1 MKPLLQAMRVLAA
14 DFAATLF
21 FLLLYALTKSLTIS
35 VAAGMALGLAQIG
48 WRLARR
54 QTVDALQW
62 VSLFLIL
69 ASGSAAL
76 LLHNPLFVMLKPSA
90 IYLLV
95 GAVMLKC
102 GWMRRY
108 VPERAM
114 EVVPDLV
121 DRAGYVW
128 AGLMFVSAAL
138 NIALAFTLPVV
149 WWGAVMAVWGIAS
162 KAALM
167 IGQFAVMKA
176 IGRRRVLSGA
186 VNLAS

>member
-1 MKPLLQAMRVLAA
+1 MRVLVA
-14 DFAATLF
+14 DLAATLL
-21 FLLLYALTKSLTIS
+21 FLLLYAVTDNLTVS
-35 VAAGMALGLAQIG
+35 VAMGMALGLAQIG
-48 WRLARR
+48 WRLAAR
-54 QTVDALQW
+54 QPVDALQW

-69 ASGSAAL
+69 ATGSAAL

-95 GAVMLKC
+95 GAVMLKR

-108 VPERAM
+108 VPERAL

-121 DRAGYVW
+121 DRSGYVW

-138 NIALAFTLPVV
+138 NLALALTLPVLL
-149 WWGAVMAVWGIAS
+149 WGTVMAVWGIAS
-162 KAALM
+162 KAALC

-176 IGRRRVLSGA
+176 IGRRRVLSGQVA
-186 VNLAS
+186 